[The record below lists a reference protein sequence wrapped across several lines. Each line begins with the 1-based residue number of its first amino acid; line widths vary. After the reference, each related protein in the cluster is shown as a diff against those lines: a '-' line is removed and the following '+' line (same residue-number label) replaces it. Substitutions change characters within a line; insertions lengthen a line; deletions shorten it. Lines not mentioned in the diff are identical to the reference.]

1 MMKSPIFSTA
11 FGKERRSTNYE
22 TVRCRKDGTRLDISL
37 TVSPIIDAHG
47 QIVGASKIARDI
59 TKRKQTDLALRA
71 SEERL
76 RQLTGTLEE
85 RVKQRTQELA
95 TSYTRLRALAT
106 ELTVA
111 EQTARRRVADQLHDY
126 LAQLLVVVRLKTSQL
141 LQQQHEPAVRK
152 VLQEADQL
160 VLESLEYTRSL
171 VSELIPQALYER
183 GLGAALLWLGD
194 QMRRQQVLNVDV
206 SVNAPGLCLSEEDAV
221 LLFHSIRELL
231 FNVLK
236 HGKIDAA
243 AVAMRYANNEL
254 SICVSDQGCGFD
266 IARLSDEDLN
276 SFGLLSIRERMMAL
290 GGRFELHS
298 EPGKGTTATLVLPLE
313 EGGPQDAASEIEKVE
328 REGIPSQNPIRVLLV
343 DDHAMMREGLRS
355 VLETY
360 STVQI
365 VGEAQDGEEALALVE
380 SLRPYVVVMD
390 IRMPKLNG
398 IEATL
403 HIKSCHPA
411 CRVIGLSAN
420 AEGHDHE
427 AMRQAGADVVLAKEV
442 VSRELYQ
449 AILKT
454 MAGYVP

>member
-1 MMKSPIFSTA
+1 MATIAQTCATQENSQQVATKDTRQHKQEEKARAHLAALVESSEDAIISKDLQGIVITWNRGAERLFGYTAEEMIGRPIA
-11 FGKERRSTNYE
+11 RLIPPDRHDEEPDILDRIRKGKTIDNYE

-47 QIVGASKIARDI
+47 LIVGASKIARDI

-76 RQLTGTLEE
+76 RQLTSTLEE

-111 EQTARRRVADQLHDY
+111 EQTERRRVAAQLHDY

-171 VSELIPQALYER
+171 VSELVPQALYDR

-206 SVNAPGLCLSEEDAV
+206 SVNAAGLCLPEEDAV

-313 EGGPQDAASEIEKVE
+313 EGGSQDAASEMRRRDKVCLTSE
-328 REGIPSQNPIRVLLV
+328 RRDPISESHSSPSR
-343 DDHAMMREGLRS
+343 G
-355 VLETY
+355 
-360 STVQI
+360 
-365 VGEAQDGEEALALVE
+365 
-380 SLRPYVVVMD
+380 
-390 IRMPKLNG
+390 
-398 IEATL
+398 
-403 HIKSCHPA
+403 
-411 CRVIGLSAN
+411 
-420 AEGHDHE
+420 
-427 AMRQAGADVVLAKEV
+427 
-442 VSRELYQ
+442 
-449 AILKT
+449 
-454 MAGYVP
+454 